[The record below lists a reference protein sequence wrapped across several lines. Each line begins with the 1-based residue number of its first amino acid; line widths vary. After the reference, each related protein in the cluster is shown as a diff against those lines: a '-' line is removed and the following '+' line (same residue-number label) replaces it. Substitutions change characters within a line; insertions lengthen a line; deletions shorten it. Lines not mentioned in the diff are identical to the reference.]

1 MKSAGITAAL
11 AILCLAA
18 SGCGQASLR
27 SGATMEDA
35 WEVFSAPQ
43 DGNRTKVWWFH
54 GETETTREGI
64 TADLEAFKRAG
75 VGGVVYYDQ
84 VHGDG
89 EGALPA
95 FSGEWWEM
103 LKFAASEARRAGLGF
118 DINISNGYVAGG
130 PWINDSLGMQRLLAA
145 DTVVRGG
152 RKLRMELPEPE
163 ERIFRDVAV
172 VAFPARTG
180 HIEKYCS
187 WTMKDGH
194 LVMESDSAVTVRS
207 ISYRTVLKGKSRG
220 GAMNEPG
227 PPADRFYSPSFQER
241 PPVGTLETSDDGIHY
256 TKVCDLPPL
265 YAQCSAN
272 WDRKTVAFPAVS
284 ARFFRLTAT
293 EDLKGEVYLSSSA
306 RMNNWEEK
314 TALYAEYIDDRDT
327 PSYSGDEVIRS
338 GELVDLSALSR
349 NGTVEWDAP
358 EGEWC
363 VMRFYMTPTG
373 VKSRHGRKNLIGL
386 ETDKLS
392 RTATL
397 VHWNNYVQPIL
408 DTLGTIGIKPDGIC
422 MDSHE
427 AGSQNWTPG
436 FEKEFASRRGY
447 SIMEYLPVMAGL
459 VVDSSEKT
467 EKILYDLRSTISE
480 CVADNYFGE
489 LQRLADS
496 AGLEFTAQAM
506 GNGQSMVVD
515 NLAVKGRVERPQ
527 GEFWARHTNGSYDI
541 KEASSAAH
549 IYGKTIA
556 SAEAFTDMKYHHTL
570 ADMKVLAD
578 FAYANQ
584 VNEFVV
590 CASAYQPWMDRVP
603 GNTAGGWHFCLN
615 RNNTYWEYS
624 RSFWDYQARC
634 AGVLRLGTP
643 APDLCIY
650 LGNNSPVK
658 LQTYRLPV
666 IPPGYDFDV
675 CTADGLLGQTY
686 GEDGK
691 LKLKSGGEYR
701 ILVIEDLSDVPEDV
715 EKHIAGLR
723 AEGVPVCSSGDLSD
737 ALRKYGIKPD
747 LVDSSRHTV
756 DSKIH
761 FGHRILSDADM
772 YFICN
777 HSKDSYRGGISVR
790 SGYGNAYW
798 WNPLDGSRVRLESSS
813 DGEYRT
819 VAMALAPEESGFLVV
834 SDVQIDGLKTRVPDA
849 VEKTVEISGPWEIY
863 FDPVNGGCGSVSA
876 DRLFDWSGST
886 DPRIRYYSG
895 TAIYSCSFEMDPI
908 DLDSEVFL
916 QFSRLGAIARVS
928 VNGSLAGDV
937 WCSPWKV
944 EIGHLLHEGDNELK
958 IEVTNTLAN
967 RIIGDAMKPD
977 SGRSTYS
984 TTEIYGKDDTP
995 YASGIIG
1002 PLCLTIREND

>member
-1 MKSAGITAAL
+1 M
-11 AILCLAA
+11 LCLAA
-18 SGCGQASLR
+18 YGCGQTSR
-27 SGATMEDA
+27 HPEATMADA
-35 WEVFSAPQ
+35 WEVFSEPE
-43 DGNRTKVWWFH
+43 DENRTKVWWFH

-95 FSGEWWEM
+95 FSGQWWEM
-103 LKFAASEARRAGLGF
+103 LKFAASEARRVGLGF

-130 PWINDSLGMQRLLAA
+130 PWISDSLGMQRLLAT
-145 DTVVRGG
+145 DTVVMGG
-152 RKLRMELPEPE
+152 RKLRLELPEPD
-163 ERIFRDVAV
+163 ERVFRDVAV
-172 VAFPARTG
+172 IAFPARAG
-180 HIEKYCS
+180 HIGKYCN
-187 WTMKDGH
+187 WTREGDR

-227 PPADRFYSPSFQER
+227 PPADKFYSPSFKER
-241 PPVGTLETSDDGIHY
+241 PPVGTLEASEDGVHY

-272 WDRKTVAFPAVS
+272 WDWKTVAFPAVS

-293 EDLKGEVYLSSSA
+293 EDLKDGAYLSAAA

-314 TALYAEYIDDRDT
+314 AALYAEYIDDNDT
-327 PSYSGDEVIRS
+327 PDYSGDEVIRS
-338 GELVDLSALSR
+338 GELVDLCARSSD
-349 NGTVEWDAP
+349 GVVEWDAP

-373 VKSRHGRKNLIGL
+373 VKSRHGRKNLVGL

-408 DTLGTIGIKPDGIC
+408 DTLASIGIKPDGIC

-467 EKILYDLRSTISE
+467 EKILYDLRNTISE

-489 LQRLADS
+489 LQRLADDS
-496 AGLEFTAQAM
+496 GLEFTAQAM

-527 GEFWARHTNGSYDI
+527 GEFWARHRNGSYDI

-556 SAEAFTDMKYHHTL
+556 SAEAFTDMKYHQTF

-578 FAYANQ
+578 FAYANN

-590 CASAYQPWMDRVP
+590 CASAYQPWTDRIP

-634 AGVLRLGTP
+634 AGVLRLGT
-643 APDLCIY
+643 AANDLCIY

-658 LQTYRLPV
+658 LQTYRLPE
-666 IPPGYDFDV
+666 IPAGYGFDV

-686 GEDGK
+686 GKDGK
-691 LKLKSGGEYR
+691 LKLKAGGEYG
-701 ILVIEDLSDVPEDV
+701 ILVIEDKSDVPEEV
-715 EKHIAGLR
+715 ERYISKLR
-723 AEGVPVCSSGDLSD
+723 AEGVPVCRGSGLAD
-737 ALRKYGIKPD
+737 ALREFGIKPD
-747 LVDSSRHTV
+747 LVDSSRHTT
-756 DSKIH
+756 DSKLH
-761 FGHRILSDADM
+761 FGHRILADADL

-777 HSKDSYRGGISVR
+777 HSKDSYCGGISVR
-790 SGYGNAYW
+790 SSYSNVYW
-798 WNPLDGSRVRLESSS
+798 WNPLDGSRVRLDSSP
-813 DGEYRT
+813 DGEYRS
-819 VAMALAPEESGFLVV
+819 VSMELAPEESGFLVV
-834 SDVQIDGLKTRVPDA
+834 SDVQIDGLETRVPDA
-849 VEKTVEISGPWEIY
+849 AEKTVEIAGPWEIF
-863 FDPVNGGCGSVSA
+863 FDPASGGCGTVSA
-876 DRLFDWSGST
+876 DELFDWSESE

-895 TAIYSCSFEMDPI
+895 TAVYSCTFDMDSVGP
-908 DLDSEVFL
+908 DPEVFL
-916 QFSRLGAIARVS
+916 KFQRLGAIARVY
-928 VNGSLAGDV
+928 VNGSVAGDV

-944 EIGHLLHEGDNELK
+944 EIGNLLREGRNELR
-958 IEVTNTLAN
+958 IEVTNTLAD
-967 RIIGDAMKPD
+967 RIIGDALKPA
-977 SGRSTYS
+977 SERSTYS
-984 TTEIYGKDDTP
+984 TTEIYGKGDKP
-995 YASGIIG
+995 YASGIMG
-1002 PLCLTIREND
+1002 QLCLEVREKD